1 MLLRSLFRVLVV
13 WLFLTGLV
21 GTPRAGAQSAPA
33 WVSAYAE
40 GTGSQLKGAAAVDA
54 AGNLYE
60 AGAFRGT
67 AIVGNAT
74 LTSRGGLDAY
84 LVKYTPTG
92 QLAWVR
98 VLGTAGEDYAF
109 DVALD
114 AAGNAYLAGASPGAV
129 ALGNNLVLNSSAS
142 GSGQA
147 FLIRYSP
154 QGTPEWVQQGTTGG
168 PGFAL
173 ASSVGLDAS
182 GQVYLTGVYT
192 AVAFGAL
199 ALQAPRA
206 DPGAVGLFLAR
217 FSAATGAVQS
227 LVAAVRYPGTN
238 QSTGEFPTLAV
249 AASGEAYV
257 FANFIGT
264 PVLGNAMLTPRGQYD
279 VLIAKFDAQGALQW
293 VQQAGGPGNDT
304 LQEGAVDA
312 AGNLYVAGFFDGTAT
327 FGPTPVASAGSFD
340 GYLAKYT
347 PTGQLAWV
355 QASRGPGF
363 DGWYGLALDAGGNPC
378 VAGGVAGGAQIGPFA
393 LAAAGPRDVAVAAYT
408 PQGQVRWVQQAGG
421 PGFDAAYAVR
431 CGATGDVFVLGQ
443 FNAPCAFGA
452 LTLGTS
458 GADQTFVA
466 RLGVAPPSVVVQGD
480 SLVCNGGSA
489 TLTAVATTPVAAYRW
504 NTGATTASIAVT
516 QPGTYSVQTTFS
528 AGGSSTASYR
538 VRSLVPT
545 LAIAGDS
552 VLCPGAAVLLRAVA
566 GPGTPAYRWSTG
578 ATTASIAATQ
588 PGVYAVQAVF
598 GPGCSATAQVRVRP
612 AAGLAPFT
620 LGADTTLCD
629 GDALVLRAPTPR
641 AAGDT
646 YRWSDG
652 STGPSLQV
660 SAAGTYT
667 LRITGCG
674 TQSASRQVAVESCV
688 RIGNVITPNQ
698 DGRND
703 RLEVQHLPPGDWGLT
718 VFNRWGRQ
726 VYRTAAYGNE
736 WGDTAAAG
744 LYYYLLQQPRS
755 GKTYKGWVE
764 VIR

>member
-1 MLLRSLFRVLVV
+1 MPLRPSFRVLVT
-13 WLFLTGLV
+13 WLVLTGLV
-21 GTPRAGAQSAPA
+21 GTQRAGAQPAPA

-40 GTGSQLKGAAAVDA
+40 GTSSLLKGAAAVDA

-60 AGAFRGT
+60 AGGFRGT
-67 AIVGNAT
+67 AVVGNAT
-74 LTSRGGLDAY
+74 LTSQGGIDSY
-84 LVKYTPTG
+84 LAKYTPTG

-114 AAGNAYLAGASPGAV
+114 AAGNAYLAGASPGVV
-129 ALGNNLVLNSSAS
+129 ALGNNLVLNGGA
-142 GSGQA
+142 GGAGQA

-154 QGTPEWVQQGTTGG
+154 QGTPEWVQQGTTGS
-168 PGFAL
+168 PGL
-173 ASSVGLDAS
+173 SIASGVGLDAS
-182 GQVYLTGVYT
+182 GHVYLTGVYSNI
-192 AVAFGAL
+192 AFGAL
-199 ALQAPRA
+199 ALQAPLA

-249 AASGEAYV
+249 APSGDAYV
-257 FANFIGT
+257 FATFIGT
-264 PVLGNAMLTPRGQYD
+264 PVLGNVTLTPRGQYD
-279 VLIAKFDAQGALQW
+279 VLVAKFDAQGALQW
-293 VQQAGGPGNDT
+293 VQQAGGPGTDT

-312 AGNLYVAGFFDGTAT
+312 AGNLYVAGFFEGTAT
-327 FGPTPVASAGSFD
+327 FGNTPVASAGSFD

-347 PTGQLAWV
+347 PAGQLAWV
-355 QASRGPGF
+355 QTSRGPGF
-363 DGWYGLALDAGGNPC
+363 DAWYGLRLDAGGNPC
-378 VAGGVAGGAQIGPFA
+378 VAGCFMERAQVGPFA
-393 LAAAGPRDVAVAAYT
+393 LVGTGTRDISVAAYT
-408 PQGQVRWVQQAGG
+408 PQGQVRWVQQAGAAG
-421 PGFDAAYAVR
+421 VNVATQLGLDAA
-431 CGATGDVFVLGQ
+431 GDFYVLGL
-443 FNAPCAFGA
+443 FNAPCAFGS
-452 LTLGTS
+452 LVLGAS
-458 GADQTFVA
+458 AADQTFVA
-466 RLGVAPPSVVVQGD
+466 RLGVGPPSVTVQGD
-480 SLVCNGGSA
+480 SLVCNGGST
-489 TLTAVATTPVAAYRW
+489 TLTAVATAPVAAYRW

-516 QPGTYSVQTTFS
+516 QPGTYSVRTTFS
-528 AGGSSTASYR
+528 AGGSSTASYQ
-538 VRSLVPT
+538 VRALVPT
-545 LAIAGDS
+545 VAISGDS
-552 VLCPGAAVLLRAVA
+552 VLCPGAAVQLRAVA
-566 GPGTPAYRWSTG
+566 GPGTPTYRWSTG
-578 ATTASIAATQ
+578 TTTASLTATQ

-598 GPGCSATAQVRVRP
+598 GPGCSATAQFRVRP

-620 LGADTTLCD
+620 LGADTTLCE
-629 GDALVLRAPTPR
+629 GDALVLRAPMPR
-641 AAGDT
+641 AAGDS

-660 SAAGTYT
+660 SAAGTYA

-674 TQSASRQVAVESCV
+674 TQSASRRVAVEACV

-703 RLEVQHLPPGDWGLT
+703 RLEAQHLPSGSWDLT

-726 VYRTAAYGNE
+726 VYHTAAYGNE

-744 LYYYLLQQPRS
+744 LYYYLLQQPQT